1 MLKTTSRTGQCYCHL
16 AYGEADKKS
25 VTLFITRSNK
35 HEPIPSGTGSAEE
48 GDDMVG
54 GPGKMSSLVYAVP
67 RGEEVF
73 LTKLLQSED
82 TIDTVDRLARLV
94 VKKGAYKF
102 PITVGVCEGGVP
114 EAEIPQIVNW
124 VVQEVSS
131 GGQ

>member
-1 MLKTTSRTGQCYCHL
+1 MLQTTSRTGQSYCHL

-35 HEPIPSGTGSAEE
+35 HEPIPSGTEDE
-48 GDDMVG
+48 QTG
-54 GPGKMSSLVYAVP
+54 GPGKVSSLVYAVP
-67 RGEEVF
+67 QGQEVL

-82 TIDTVDRLARLV
+82 TIDTVDRLARLI

-124 VVQEVSS
+124 VAGEVAKGAVGQEE
-131 GGQ
+131 